1 MRIDRLFYV
10 YMLAVGVAAAAVLV
24 VEPKSGDFYIKPY
37 FWVLLA
43 VAAFDLVTYLLHR
56 GVREKMVGMNAR
68 LLGFVLGIATMVVV
82 KMLFGSTA
90 SVF

>member
-1 MRIDRLFYV
+1 MRIDHLFYL
-10 YMLAVGVAAAAVLV
+10 YMLAVGGAAATLLV
-24 VEPKSGDFYIKPY
+24 VEPTSADFFIKPY

-43 VAAFDLVTYLLHR
+43 VAAFDLVTYLLR
-56 GVREKMVGMNAR
+56 GGDREKMVGMDAR

-82 KMLFGSTA
+82 KMLMGSNA